1 MCLILNQIIEIDKM
15 SVQNNDKYILDT
27 NVLIKLFYPPMND
40 HNVKPYIEIYQKIID
55 NRADIYIS
63 SIQISEFVNRCIRF
77 QFKLYQ
83 EDHPEITDFKAG
95 YRDTEDYRNS
105 MDAILE
111 NVADMFERFKRIDD
125 KFDET
130 NSQNL
135 LLKGFAYDFNDA
147 LIAELCRKYKAYLVT
162 DDKDYINYLKGI
174 DLVTANRKILM
185 FAHKR

>member
-1 MCLILNQIIEIDKM
+1 
-15 SVQNNDKYILDT
+15 
-27 NVLIKLFYPPMND
+27 
-40 HNVKPYIEIYQKIID
+40 
-55 NRADIYIS
+55 
-63 SIQISEFVNRCIRF
+63 
-77 QFKLYQ
+77 
-83 EDHPEITDFKAG
+83 
-95 YRDTEDYRNS
+95 